1 MARKTAEEKARDKEI
16 ARLQREEMERN
27 RENKAALKRKR
38 KELLKE
44 RKRQEQILE
53 RRAKKKDISEEEKL
67 EIEKKQEEERETILM
82 MADAVEARSRTLGE
96 YTEKSITDMVEN
108 MIDAQIADGQFK
120 DAPISFKDVETV
132 KKVLADK
139 I

>member
-53 RRAKKKDISEEEKL
+53 RRAKKKDISEDEKNRVVWIDSTQMCVPIDDVIDSIIITSDKRYL
-67 EIEKKQEEERETILM
+67 KLIEIHSYHAGKTCK
-82 MADAVEARSRTLGE
+82 
-96 YTEKSITDMVEN
+96 
-108 MIDAQIADGQFK
+108 IDDI
-120 DAPISFKDVETV
+120 IS
-132 KKVLADK
+132 LPC
-139 I
+139 

>member
-44 RKRQEQILE
+44 RKRQEQILKDVQ
-53 RRAKKKDISEEEKL
+53 RKRISPKKKKIVSFGLTRLKCAY
-67 EIEKKQEEERETILM
+67 QSM
-82 MADAVEARSRTLGE
+82 M
-96 YTEKSITDMVEN
+96 
-108 MIDAQIADGQFK
+108 
-120 DAPISFKDVETV
+120 
-132 KKVLADK
+132 
-139 I
+139 

>member
-1 MARKTAEEKARDKEI
+1 
-16 ARLQREEMERN
+16 MEN
-27 RENKAALKRKR
+27 NKM
-38 KELLKE
+38 
-44 RKRQEQILE
+44 
-53 RRAKKKDISEEEKL
+53 KKDISEEEKL

-139 I
+139 IKNIYHSRISYPELKKEPEKTVEKVEVSAQDAE